1 MTLYDF
7 KTKLDFGQHEGET
20 ISDILKNNSTYM
32 EWAYGEIDDFYI
44 TDAVWEALDCHK
56 GLNDVLKSGE
66 INTQDI
72 KDIIAKNK
80 KFHEEKRER
89 YRSNILE
96 EFQRNLDKKIKGN

>member
-1 MTLYDF
+1 MNLYDF
-7 KTKLDFGQHEGET
+7 ETILKFGQHKGET
-20 ISDILKNNSTYM
+20 VAEILNNNATYM

-44 TDAVWEALDCHK
+44 TDAVWMALDCHK

>member
-44 TDAVWEALDCHK
+44 TDAV
-56 GLNDVLKSGE
+56 
-66 INTQDI
+66 
-72 KDIIAKNK
+72 
-80 KFHEEKRER
+80 
-89 YRSNILE
+89 
-96 EFQRNLDKKIKGN
+96 